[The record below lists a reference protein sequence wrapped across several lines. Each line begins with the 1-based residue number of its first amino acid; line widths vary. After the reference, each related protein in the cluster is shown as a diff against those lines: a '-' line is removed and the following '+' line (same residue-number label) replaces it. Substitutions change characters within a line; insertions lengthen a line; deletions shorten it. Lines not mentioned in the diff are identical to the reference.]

1 MNAVDYYSSI
11 RDTSTILYSDK
22 VNYPFCNMCGFKEY
36 YNKLFGFWNDEP
48 DLYEDGGEL
57 ID

>member
-1 MNAVDYYSSI
+1 V
-11 RDTSTILYSDK
+11 
-22 VNYPFCNMCGFKEY
+22 CGFKEY
-36 YNKLFGFWNDEP
+36 YNKLFGFWDDEP